1 MSSYTTVNALYT
13 HALRQSTS
21 LQADLTALEQAYTSA
36 NSFNT
41 ASLNGQINA
50 SFAAFDRTVDDY
62 DAMARR
68 EIVEAKREKA
78 VTYVRF
84 PWTEVQRRI
93 GAEVWCGSVLLL
105 CGGGCFETAAGAARG
120 HVVWRRAG
128 RKASRAGRWTG
139 VTVEGAHC
147 DTSSGR
153 SGCDPS
159 RATQNQDRSADPRP
173 HPPS

>member
-1 MSSYTTVNALYT
+1 MTPCASAVNALYT

-62 DAMARR
+62 DTMARR

-78 VTYVRF
+78 VTYVDSLQ
-84 PWTEVQRRI
+84 T
-93 GAEVWCGSVLLL
+93 
-105 CGGGCFETAAGAARG
+105 
-120 HVVWRRAG
+120 
-128 RKASRAGRWTG
+128 K
-139 VTVEGAHC
+139 
-147 DTSSGR
+147 
-153 SGCDPS
+153 
-159 RATQNQDRSADPRP
+159 
-173 HPPS
+173 